1 MWLATIAWRG
11 LLARPLRTSLTVA
24 GVALGV
30 AVVSATLITSRSA
43 DQAVQGAA
51 AELLG
56 RAELRVRAFR
66 DEGFTPGAVQTLR
79 SLPGVVAAA
88 PVSERRLLVSTAPGP
103 REQVFNLLVI
113 GLEPAAEQ
121 QIRAPKLEAGVFL
134 SADSPTDAVVPR
146 GWASD
151 HGLGLGDQLL
161 LSGRVQSAAPL
172 RIVGLIDQTGFGA
185 LNQGA
190 VALVSRQILDSSFA
204 VPAPLAYVDLDIGS
218 ARQADVEAALD
229 RSMSEP
235 FVVETRADAAAQLG
249 RTQAS
254 FAGISFLFGL
264 VALVVGAF
272 LVGNTL
278 AMTVAER
285 TREIGLLRAAGTTRR
300 QILGLFLRQGA
311 AIGAVGAAIGILLG
325 IGLAA
330 AMIGFLGST
339 RAVLVAGLPLDLGA
353 LLLAFGLGIVVTL
366 VGAGAPALRAA
377 SLSPLEALRP
387 SRHTGGGA
395 LAGQLRW
402 LVLLEVGVVVAGLI
416 LYPLNRGNAPV
427 IPLLLSLA
435 LLVGG
440 AVAASFVLE
449 PLGRIVGQPFE
460 WFFGAEGLLG
470 RTNLSRDRVRTGLT
484 IGALMIGL
492 ASVVA
497 IGAVA
502 ESTRATADRWVGSV
516 LPGGH
521 AIRLGVAV
529 EAEQLRPT
537 FEATSGLQAAS
548 PIVEFPAVIDA
559 ATRQEQVGI
568 AGIDPTVF
576 QDAGALLFRGGSRA
590 AAFQALRDGGAVL
603 IPDGLAQ
610 RGGFRVGDLLRI
622 GLPGSTPQDFKV
634 AGILS
639 YTLPGR
645 TPEGSLLIGL
655 SDAREKFGETKSSLW
670 AMVPKPNTSPAAFDS
685 AVRAT
690 AASLAGESLTAHEL
704 ASQLSRSLDGLIGLF
719 DALALIAV
727 VVAALGIVNTLSVGV
742 SERVR
747 EIAILRSHGMTVGQ
761 VQAMV
766 VAEAAIM
773 GAVGGLAAIVT
784 GLAVGWA
791 MLGAA
796 GGGGAEGFAVPW
808 ALLVIVI
815 LVGTGVAALAGL
827 YPARVAGGLPIV
839 RSLTHF
845 E

>member
-1 MWLATIAWRG
+1 MRLATIAWRG
-11 LLARPLRTSLTVA
+11 LIARPLRTALTIA

-43 DQAVQGAA
+43 DEAVQGAA

-66 DEGFTPGAVQTLR
+66 DEGFTPRTVQAVR

-88 PVSERRLLVSTAPGP
+88 PVSERRLLVSTAAGP
-103 REQVFNLLVI
+103 REQVFNLLVV
-113 GLEPAAEQ
+113 GLEPEAERK
-121 QIRAPKLEAGVFL
+121 IRDPNLEAGVFL
-134 SADSPTDAVVPR
+134 SPDSPTDAVVTR
-146 GWASD
+146 GWATD

-172 RIVGLIDQTGFGA
+172 RIVGLIDQSGFGA

-190 VALVSRQILDSSFA
+190 VALVSRQTLDTSFQI
-204 VPAPLAYVDLDIGS
+204 PAPVSYVDLDIGS
-218 ARQADVEAALD
+218 AREADVEAALD
-229 RSMSEP
+229 RAMSEP
-235 FVVETRADAAAQLG
+235 FVVETKADAADQLG
-249 RTQAS
+249 RAQAS

-264 VALVVGAF
+264 IALVVGAF

-278 AMTVAER
+278 AMTVSER
-285 TREIGLLRAAGTTRR
+285 TREIGLLRAAGTTSR

-311 AIGAVGAAIGILLG
+311 AIGVIGAALGVLLG
-325 IGLAA
+325 VGLAA

-339 RAVLVAGLPLDLGA
+339 RAVLVGGLPLDLGA
-353 LLLAFGLGIVVTL
+353 LLLAFGLGLVVIL
-366 VGAGAPALRAA
+366 LGAGVPALRAA
-377 SLSPLEALRP
+377 SLAPLEALRP
-387 SRHTGGGA
+387 PRQTGGA

-402 LVLLEVGVVVAGLI
+402 LVLLELAVVVAGLI
-416 LYPLNRGNAPV
+416 LYPLNRGTAPV
-427 IPLLLSLA
+427 IPLILSLA

-440 AVAASFVLE
+440 AVAAALVLE
-449 PLGRIVGQPFE
+449 PVGRVVGQPFE

-502 ESTRATADRWVGSV
+502 ETTRATADRWVGSV

-521 AIRLGVAV
+521 AIRLGIAV
-529 EAEQLRPT
+529 DAEQLRPT
-537 FEATSGLQAAS
+537 FEATNGLQAAS
-548 PIVEFPAVIDA
+548 PIVEFPAVIA
-559 ATRQEQVGI
+559 AGTRQEQVSV

-576 QDAGALLFRGGSRA
+576 QDTGALLLRGGNRA
-590 AAFQALRDGGAVL
+590 EAFQALRDGGAVL
-603 IPDGLAQ
+603 IPDSLAQ
-610 RGGFRVGDLLRI
+610 REGFQEGDILRV
-622 GLPGSTPQDFKV
+622 GLPGATPQTFTV

-645 TPEGSLLIGL
+645 TPEGSLLMSL
-655 SDAREKFGETKSSLW
+655 ADARDQFGETASSLW
-670 AMVPKPNTSPAAFDS
+670 AMVPKAGISPAAFDT
-685 AVRAT
+685 AVRET
-690 AASLAGESLTAHEL
+690 AASLAGEAITAREL
-704 ASQLSRSLDGLIGLF
+704 ASQLSRSLDALIGLF

-796 GGGGAEGFAVPW
+796 AGNEAGGFAVPW
-808 ALLVIVI
+808 ALLAIVI

-827 YPARVAGGLPIV
+827 YPARLAGSLPIV
-839 RSLTHF
+839 RSLKLF

>member
-1 MWLATIAWRG
+1 MRLATIAWRG
-11 LLARPLRTSLTVA
+11 LVARPLRTALTIA

-43 DQAVQGAA
+43 DEAVQGAA

-66 DEGFTPGAVQTLR
+66 DEGFTPRAVQTVR
-79 SLPGVVAAA
+79 ALPGVVAAA
-88 PVSERRLLVSTAPGP
+88 PVSERRLLVSTAAGP

-113 GLEPAAEQ
+113 GLEPAAESK
-121 QIRAPKLEAGVFL
+121 IRDPNLEEGVFL

-146 GWASD
+146 RWAKD

-172 RIVGLIDQTGFGA
+172 RIVGLVGEAGFGS

-190 VALVSRQILDSSFA
+190 VALVSRQTLDTSLQ
-204 VPAPLAYVDLDIGS
+204 VPAPVSYVDLDIGS
-218 ARQADVEAALD
+218 ARRADVEAALD
-229 RSMSEP
+229 RAMSEP
-235 FVVETRADAAAQLG
+235 FVVETKADAAAQLG
-249 RTQAS
+249 RAQAS
-254 FAGISFLFGL
+254 FAGISFLVGL

-278 AMTVAER
+278 AMTVSER
-285 TREIGLLRAAGTTRR
+285 TREIGLLRAAGTTSR

-311 AIGAVGAAIGILLG
+311 AIGVVGAAIGLLLG

-339 RAVLVAGLPLDLGA
+339 RAVLVGGLPLDLGA
-353 LLLAFGLGIVVTL
+353 LLLAFGLGVLVTL
-366 VGAGAPALRAA
+366 VGAAVPALRAA
-377 SLSPLEALRP
+377 SLAPLEALRP
-387 SRHTGGGA
+387 SRQTGSA

-402 LVLLEVGVVVAGLI
+402 LVLLELVVVVAGLI
-416 LYPLNRGNAPV
+416 LYPLNRGSAPV
-427 IPLLLSLA
+427 IPLILSLA

-440 AVAASFVLE
+440 AVAAALVLE

-521 AIRLGVAV
+521 AIRLGIAV
-529 EAEQLRPT
+529 DAEQLRPT
-537 FEATSGLQAAS
+537 FEATNGLKAAS
-548 PIVEFPAVIDA
+548 PIVEFPAVIA
-559 ATRQEQVGI
+559 SGTRQEQVSV

-576 QDAGALLFRGGSRA
+576 QDSGALLLGTANRA
-590 AAFQALRDGGAVL
+590 QAFQALRDGGAVL
-603 IPDGLAQ
+603 IPEGLAQ
-610 RGGFRVGDLLRI
+610 RGGFQVGDILRI
-622 GLPGSTPQDFKV
+622 GLPAATPQTFTV
-634 AGILS
+634 AGILA

-645 TPEGSLLIGL
+645 TPDGSLLMSL
-655 SDAREKFGETKSSLW
+655 ADARDQFGETASSLW
-670 AMVPKPNTSPAAFDS
+670 AMVPRPSTSAAAFDT
-685 AVRAT
+685 AVRET
-690 AASLAGESLTAHEL
+690 AVSLAGEALTAHEL
-704 ASQLSRSLDGLIGLF
+704 ASELSRSLDGLIGLF

-796 GGGGAEGFAVPW
+796 AGGDAGGFAVPW
-808 ALLVIVI
+808 ALLAIVI

-827 YPARVAGGLPIV
+827 YPARLAGRLPIV
-839 RSLTHF
+839 RSLKHF

>member
-1 MWLATIAWRG
+1 MRLATIAWRG
-11 LLARPLRTSLTVA
+11 LRARPLRTALTVA

-30 AVVSATLITSRSA
+30 AVVAATLITSRSA
-43 DQAVQGAA
+43 DEAVQGAA

-66 DEGFTPGAVQTLR
+66 DEGFTPRTVETIRA
-79 SLPGVVAAA
+79 LPGVVAAA
-88 PVSERRLLVSTAPGP
+88 PVSERRLLVSTAAGP

-113 GLEPAAEQ
+113 GLEPAAESK
-121 QIRAPKLEAGVFL
+121 IRDTNIEEGVFL
-134 SADSPTDAVVPR
+134 SPDSPTDAVVPR
-146 GWASD
+146 RWAAD

-161 LSGRVQSAAPL
+161 LSGRVPSSAPL
-172 RIVGLIDQTGFGA
+172 RIVGLISQTGFGS
-185 LNQGA
+185 LNQAA
-190 VALVSRQILDSSFA
+190 VALVSRQTLDSSFP
-204 VPAPLAYVDLDIGS
+204 VPAPVTYVDLDIGS
-218 ARQADVEAALD
+218 ARAANVEAALD
-229 RSMSEP
+229 RAMDEP
-235 FVVETRADAAAQLG
+235 FVVETKADAAAQLG
-249 RTQAS
+249 RAQAS

-278 AMTVAER
+278 AMTVSER
-285 TREIGLLRAAGTTRR
+285 TREIGLLRAAGTTSR
-300 QILGLFLRQGA
+300 QVLGLFLRQGA
-311 AIGAVGAAIGILLG
+311 AIGLAGAAIGLLVG

-339 RAVLVAGLPLDLGA
+339 RAVLVGGLPLDFGA
-353 LLLAFGLGIVVTL
+353 LLLAFGLGLVVTL
-366 VGAGAPALRAA
+366 VGAAVPAVRAA
-377 SLSPLEALRP
+377 SLAPLEALRP
-387 SRHTGGGA
+387 SRRTGGA

-402 LVLLEVGVVVAGLI
+402 LVVLELVVVVAGLI
-416 LYPLNRGNAPV
+416 LYPLNRGSAPV
-427 IPLLLSLA
+427 IPLILSLA

-440 AVAASFVLE
+440 AVAAALVLE
-449 PLGRIVGQPFE
+449 PLGRIVGTPFE

-521 AIRLGVAV
+521 AIRLGIAV
-529 EAEQLRPT
+529 DAEQLRPT
-537 FEATSGLQAAS
+537 FEATNGLQAAS
-548 PIVEFPAVIDA
+548 PIVEFPAVIA
-559 ATRQEQVGI
+559 SGTRREQVSV

-576 QDAGALLFRGGSRA
+576 QDSGALLLGAANRA
-590 AAFQALRDGGAVL
+590 TAFQALRDGGAVL
-603 IPDGLAQ
+603 IPDALAR
-610 RGGFRVGDLLRI
+610 RGGFQVGDTMRI
-622 GLPGSTPQDFKV
+622 GLPAANPLTFKV
-634 AGILS
+634 AGILA

-645 TPEGSLLIGL
+645 TPDGSLLMSL
-655 SDAREKFGETKSSLW
+655 ADARDQFGETASSLW
-670 AMVPKPNTSPAAFDS
+670 AMVPKPGISPAAFDT
-685 AVRAT
+685 AVRET
-690 AASLAGESLTAHEL
+690 AVSLAGEALTAHEL
-704 ASQLSRSLDGLIGLF
+704 ASELSRSLDGLIGLF

-766 VAEAAIM
+766 VTEAAIM
-773 GAVGGLAAIVT
+773 GAVGGVAAIVA

-796 GGGGAEGFAVPW
+796 AGGVDGLAVPW
-808 ALLVIVI
+808 ALLAIVI

-839 RSLTHF
+839 RNLKHF

>member
-1 MWLATIAWRG
+1 MRLATIAWRG
-11 LLARPLRTSLTVA
+11 LIARPLRTALTIA

-43 DQAVQGAA
+43 DEAVQGAA

-56 RAELRVRAFR
+56 RAELQVRAFR
-66 DEGFTPGAVQTLR
+66 DEGFTPRTVQAVR
-79 SLPGVVAAA
+79 SLPGVLAAA
-88 PVSERRLLVSTAPGP
+88 PVSERRLLVSTAAGP

-113 GLEPAAEQ
+113 GLEPEAEAK
-121 QIRAPKLEAGVFL
+121 IRDPKLEAGVFL
-134 SADSPTDAVVPR
+134 SADSPTDAVVTR

-172 RIVGLIDQTGFGA
+172 RIVGMIDQSGFGA

-190 VALVSRQILDSSFA
+190 VALVSRQTLDTSFQI
-204 VPAPLAYVDLDIGS
+204 PAPVSYIDIDIGA
-218 ARQADVEAALD
+218 ARVADVEAALD
-229 RSMSEP
+229 RAMSEP
-235 FVVETRADAAAQLG
+235 FVVETRADAAAQIG
-249 RTQAS
+249 RAQAS

-272 LVGNTL
+272 LVGNAL
-278 AMTVAER
+278 AMTVSER
-285 TREIGLLRAAGTTRR
+285 TRDIGLLRAAGTTSR

-311 AIGAVGAAIGILLG
+311 AIGLIGAALGLLLG
-325 IGLAA
+325 VALAA
-330 AMIGFLGST
+330 AMIGCLGST
-339 RAVLVAGLPLDLGA
+339 RAVLVGGLPLDLGA
-353 LLLAFGLGIVVTL
+353 LLLAFGLGVVVTL
-366 VGAGAPALRAA
+366 LGAGVPALRAA
-377 SLSPLEALRP
+377 GLSPLEALRP
-387 SRHTGGGA
+387 SRQTGGA

-402 LVLLEVGVVVAGLI
+402 LVLLELAVVIAGLI
-416 LYPLNRGNAPV
+416 LYPLERGAAPV
-427 IPLLLSLA
+427 IPLILSLA

-440 AVAASFVLE
+440 AVAAAVVLE
-449 PLGRIVGQPFE
+449 PLGRVVGQPFE

-470 RTNLSRDRVRTGLT
+470 RANLSRDRVRTGLT

-502 ESTRATADRWVGSV
+502 ESTRATAERWVGSV

-521 AIRLGVAV
+521 AIRLGIAV
-529 EAEQLRPT
+529 DAEQLRPT
-537 FEATSGLQAAS
+537 FEATNGLQAAS
-548 PIVEFPAVIDA
+548 PIVEFPAVIA
-559 ATRQEQVGI
+559 AGTRQEQVSV

-576 QDAGALLFRGGSRA
+576 QDSGALLLRDGNRA
-590 AAFQALRDGGAVL
+590 TAFQALRDGGAVF

-610 RGGFRVGDLLRI
+610 REGFQVGDILRI
-622 GLPGSTPQDFKV
+622 GLPGATPQTFTI

-645 TPEGSLLIGL
+645 TPEGSLLMSLG
-655 SDAREKFGETKSSLW
+655 DARDQFGEKDSSLW
-670 AMVPKPNTSPAAFDS
+670 AMLPKSGVSSAAFDT
-685 AVRAT
+685 AVRET
-690 AASLAGESLTAHEL
+690 AASLAGEALTAREL

-796 GGGGAEGFAVPW
+796 GGSEAGALAVPW
-808 ALLVIVI
+808 ALLAIVI

-827 YPARVAGGLPIV
+827 YPARLAGGLPIV
-839 RSLTHF
+839 RSLKHF

>member
-1 MWLATIAWRG
+1 MRLATIAWRG
-11 LLARPLRTSLTVA
+11 LIARPLRTALTIA

-43 DQAVQGAA
+43 DEAVQGAA

-66 DEGFTPGAVQTLR
+66 DEGFTPRTVQAVR
-79 SLPGVVAAA
+79 SLPGVLVAA
-88 PVSERRLLVSTAPGP
+88 PVSERRLLVSTAAGP

-113 GLEPAAEQ
+113 GLEPEAEAK
-121 QIRAPKLEAGVFL
+121 IRDPRVEAGVFL
-134 SADSPTDAVVPR
+134 SADSPTDAVVTR
-146 GWASD
+146 GWAND

-172 RIVGLIDQTGFGA
+172 RIVGLIDQSGFGA

-190 VALVSRQILDSSFA
+190 VALVSRQTLDTSFQI
-204 VPAPLAYVDLDIGS
+204 PAPVSYIDIDIGA
-218 ARQADVEAALD
+218 ARVADVEAALD
-229 RSMSEP
+229 RAMSEP

-249 RTQAS
+249 RAQAS

-278 AMTVAER
+278 AMTVSER
-285 TREIGLLRAAGTTRR
+285 TREIGLLRAAGTTSR

-311 AIGAVGAAIGILLG
+311 AIGVIGAALGLLLG
-325 IGLAA
+325 VALAA

-339 RAVLVAGLPLDLGA
+339 RAVLVGGLPLDLGA
-353 LLLAFGLGIVVTL
+353 LLLAFGLGVMVTL
-366 VGAGAPALRAA
+366 LGAGVPALRAA
-377 SLSPLEALRP
+377 GLSPLEALRP
-387 SRHTGGGA
+387 LRQTGGA

-402 LVLLEVGVVVAGLI
+402 LVLLELAVVIAGLI
-416 LYPLNRGNAPV
+416 LYPLNRGAAPV
-427 IPLLLSLA
+427 IPLILSLA

-440 AVAASFVLE
+440 AVAAAVVLE
-449 PLGRIVGQPFE
+449 PLGRVVGQPFE

-470 RTNLSRDRVRTGLT
+470 RANLSRDRVRTGLT

-521 AIRLGVAV
+521 AIRLGIAV
-529 EAEQLRPT
+529 DAEQLRPT
-537 FEATSGLQAAS
+537 FEATNGLQAAS
-548 PIVEFPAVIDA
+548 PIVEFPAVIA
-559 ATRQEQVGI
+559 AGTRQEQVSV

-576 QDAGALLFRGGSRA
+576 QDSGALLLRSGIRA
-590 AAFQALRDGGAVL
+590 KAFQALRDGGAVF

-610 RGGFRVGDLLRI
+610 REGFQVGDILRV
-622 GLPGSTPQDFKV
+622 GLPGATPQTFTI

-645 TPEGSLLIGL
+645 TPEGSLLMSLG
-655 SDAREKFGETKSSLW
+655 DARDQFGEKDSSLW
-670 AMVPKPNTSPAAFDS
+670 AMVPKAGVSSAAFDT
-685 AVRAT
+685 AVRET
-690 AASLAGESLTAHEL
+690 AASLAGEALTAREL

-796 GGGGAEGFAVPW
+796 GGSEAGGFAVPW
-808 ALLVIVI
+808 ALLAIVI

-827 YPARVAGGLPIV
+827 YPARLAGGLPIV
-839 RSLTHF
+839 RSLKHF